1 MINLEQLKSKLNEV
15 INHKDSEAAISS
27 AISINCKVPQE
38 LNGFLTDLLNLTSD
52 EVEVLDALYK
62 LDRKQITTL
71 ATLAMIAN
79 GRIVDFVNLERNM
92 MVLKIATTLFIGEHT
107 EYRTTS
113 VDENGD
119 SVDNTL
125 KALTIMKQIVEQ
137 GIKSKQ

>member
-119 SVDNTL
+119 SVDNML
-125 KALTIMKQIVEQ
+125 KVLTIMKQIVEQ

>member
-15 INHKDSEAAISS
+15 INHKDSEAAMSS

-62 LDRKQITTL
+62 LDRKQITIL

-92 MVLKIATTLFIGEHT
+92 MVLKMATTLFIGEHT

-119 SVDNTL
+119 SVDNML

-137 GIKSKQ
+137 GIKREQ